1 MLAKA
6 CRCLVS
12 RALMQSLSIGLG
24 EASDS
29 KLEHGPFGSG
39 EKGASRVFS

>member
-1 MLAKA
+1 VFAKA

-39 EKGASRVFS
+39 ERVPSRVFS